1 MRASSSDLEI
11 ELKLMVDPADL
22 GPLADGLAAGSTTF
36 SAPRTQTLES
46 RYFDTPDLQLE
57 GRRAGL
63 RVRRIG
69 DRFIQTVK
77 TASTEA
83 AAHAVRGEWECE
95 VETMRPDLERMSD
108 PRARAAIGP
117 VAADG
122 LRPVFTTRIERRL
135 MLVERDLGDGER
147 SIVEVAIDSGSIETC
162 GSGGERRIE
171 RVAEVELEL
180 QAGPLRGLYLLL
192 ETLRAQAPLRIAML
206 SKAERGYRLAT
217 GRTPPAQKANRPA
230 LEPCM
235 TVGRAMGV
243 VLGSCLQQIL
253 RNDAPARDGRNP
265 KAVHQLRVGLR
276 RTRSALALFA
286 TALAPGEREAWDA
299 RLQAA
304 IEATG
309 RARELDV
316 LSSQTLPEVASG
328 LPDEPAL
335 KALEAAVLAA
345 REGAGAELRSH
356 LESRGHADLLLD
368 LVLWVALER
377 WREGAD
383 DALAAIQAAPVV
395 ELALPLL
402 DRRYARLR
410 KKGRH
415 FRRLDDARRH
425 EVRLALKKLRYGV
438 EFLSGLYP
446 GKTTRHF
453 ARAAARLQDRL
464 GRLNDQVETR
474 RLLESLPA
482 AEAGVDR
489 AVLERGIGMV
499 VGWQAE
505 AIAAARRKAI
515 RGWHRFR
522 KEKPFWP
529 EAGGGR
535 AIDSLSPGTTNR

>member
-22 GPLADGLAAGSTTF
+22 GPLAEGLAAGCMTF
-36 SAPRTQTLES
+36 SPPRTQTLES
-46 RYFDTPDLQLE
+46 RYFDTPALQLE
-57 GRRAGL
+57 GRRVGL

-69 DRFIQTVK
+69 DRLIQTVK

-95 VETMRPDLERMSD
+95 VETMRPDLERISD

-117 VAADG
+117 VALEE
-122 LRPVFTTRIERRL
+122 LRPVFITRIERRL

-162 GSGGERRIE
+162 GSGDERRIE
-171 RVAEVELEL
+171 RIAEVELEL
-180 QAGPLRGLYLLL
+180 KAGPLRGLYLLL
-192 ETLRAQAPLRIAML
+192 ETLRARAPLRIAML
-206 SKAERGYRLAT
+206 SKAERGYLLAT

-230 LEPCM
+230 LDPGM
-235 TVGRAMGV
+235 TVARAMGV
-243 VLGSCLQQIL
+243 VLQSCLQQIL
-253 RNDAPARDGRNP
+253 RNEAPALDGRDP
-265 KAVHQLRVGLR
+265 RAVHQLRVGLR
-276 RTRSALALFA
+276 RARSALALFA
-286 TALAPGEREAWDA
+286 TALAPGERETWDA
-299 RLQAA
+299 RLKAA

-309 RARELDV
+309 RVRELDV

-328 LPDEPAL
+328 LPGEPAL

-345 REGAGAELRSH
+345 RQEAHAELRGR
-356 LESRGHADLLLD
+356 LESREHADLLLD

-383 DALAAIQAAPVV
+383 DPLAAIQAAPVA
-395 ELALPLL
+395 ELAPPLL

-410 KKGRH
+410 RKGRH
-415 FRRLDDARRH
+415 FRRLDDTRRH

-438 EFLSGLYP
+438 EFLSGLFP
-446 GKTTRHF
+446 GRGTRRF

-474 RLLESLPA
+474 RLLESLSG

-489 AVLERGIGMV
+489 AVLERSIGIV
-499 VGWQAE
+499 VGWQAQ
-505 AIAAARRKAI
+505 AVAATRRKAI
-515 RGWHRFR
+515 RGWRRFR

-529 EAGGGR
+529 KADGRR